1 MIDIEKEATNYLR
14 VQTTYYKKSQP
25 PMSSGDLEATLN
37 PWKFSTIQQDF
48 PKDWKSLV
56 AKIPKYT
63 SFCSIPEHL
72 NYKRDVNGWYN
83 RYEPLPHKSSP
94 GSFLHIR
101 QFLEHIFRDQL
112 ELGLDYLTILYKH
125 PYQSLPILCLIS
137 RENNTGKSTFLKLL
151 KNIFGHNM
159 TFNSMSDIR
168 STFNSDWASKLIIGI
183 EESFD
188 SNRKEDSEKIK
199 NLSTAMT
206 FKLEA
211 KGQDRFEIE
220 FFGKIIL
227 CSNNERNF
235 IFMDQAEIRY
245 WVRKIPTIPKHR
257 LDPDLLNKMIKE
269 IPGFLFYLRS
279 REISVP
285 RKTRMWFTEEQIMTP
300 ELKKIKAHYLNPVE
314 KEIYETLSEIMDN
327 TGIDEFFF
335 TNGNLKT
342 LMERNK
348 VKVSKGE
355 LTHIIKNKWKLQP
368 VPNASG
374 YTTYLYDR
382 NGILSE
388 YQLKGRYYSIRKWE
402 LERIYV
408 DLLL

>member
-1 MIDIEKEATNYLR
+1 L
-14 VQTTYYKKSQP
+14 KS
-25 PMSSGDLEATLN
+25 
-37 PWKFSTIQQDF
+37 
-48 PKDWKSLV
+48 
-56 AKIPKYT
+56 
-63 SFCSIPEHL
+63 
-72 NYKRDVNGWYN
+72 
-83 RYEPLPHKSSP
+83 
-94 GSFLHIR
+94 
-101 QFLEHIFRDQL
+101 
-112 ELGLDYLTILYKH
+112 
-125 PYQSLPILCLIS
+125 
-137 RENNTGKSTFLKLL
+137 
-151 KNIFGHNM
+151 IFGHNM

-245 WVRKIPTIPKHR
+245 WVRKIPPIPKPR
-257 LDPDLLNKMIKE
+257 LDPDLLNKMVKE
-269 IPGFLFYLRS
+269 IPGFLFHLGS

-285 RKTRMWFTEEQIMTP
+285 RKTRMWFTEQQIMTP

-314 KEIYETLSEIMDN
+314 KEIYETLSELMDN
-327 TGIDEFFF
+327 NGIDEFFF
-335 TNGNLKT
+335 THGNLKT
-342 LMERNK
+342 LMERIK

-374 YTTYLYDR
+374 YTTYLYDK
-382 NGILSE
+382 NGILAE
-388 YQLKGRYYSIRKWE
+388 YQLKGRYYSITKER